1 MKHTTFY
8 LLTALLP
15 LTILTACGMLPNEVT
30 DSSKKHVQE
39 PIEAADLPEQRET
52 RAHQQVSQLL
62 ERQDYVGTIN
72 LIQRER
78 HKGVAEQKMAKEYLQ
93 AANGILRQT
102 DTLMKQGQYSKAA
115 ILLRTVQASYPRSL
129 ELQKQITA
137 SPVQLTNKLDL
148 CTEKIMA
155 SGVAAYRSGEF
166 ATAIDIW
173 QQVLEYNP
181 QHQAAKSSIETT
193 QLQLSNLKTLDGK
206 N

>member
-1 MKHTTFY
+1 
-8 LLTALLP
+8 
-15 LTILTACGMLPNEVT
+15 MLPNEVT
-30 DSSKKHVQE
+30 DSSRKHVQE

-115 ILLRTVQASYPRSL
+115 LLLRTVQASYPRSL

-181 QHQAAKSSIETT
+181 QHQAAKNSIETT
-193 QLQLSNLKTLDGK
+193 QLQLSNLKTLDRK